1 MQSLC
6 NAAQAFATISFGHS
20 QLHVYTDHAMSCLFC
35 KIVEGQI
42 PSTAVYQ
49 DELAYAFAD
58 INPKAPVHVLIVPR
72 EHFDSLDEAG
82 LDDTDVAKRA
92 LLGHL
97 LWAAA
102 EIARQKGLAK
112 GYRVVVNTG
121 PDGGQT
127 VDHLHLH
134 LMGGRMMTWP
144 PG

>member
-1 MQSLC
+1 
-6 NAAQAFATISFGHS
+6 
-20 QLHVYTDHAMSCLFC
+20 MSCIFC
-35 KIVEGQI
+35 KIVEGSI

-58 INPKAPVHVLIVPR
+58 LNPQAPVHVLIVPR
-72 EHFDSLDEAG
+72 RHISSLA
-82 LDDTDVAKRA
+82 DTSESDGA

-97 LWAAA
+97 LGAAA
-102 EIARQKGLAK
+102 EIARAKGLAK

-121 PDGGQT
+121 AEGGQT

-134 LMGGRMMTWP
+134 LLGGRQLTWP